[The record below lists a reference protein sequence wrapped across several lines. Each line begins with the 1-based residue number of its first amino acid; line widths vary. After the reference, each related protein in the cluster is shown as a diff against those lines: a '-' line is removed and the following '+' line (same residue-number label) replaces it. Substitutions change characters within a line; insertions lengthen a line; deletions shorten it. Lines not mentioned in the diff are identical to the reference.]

1 MVKLIIDIE
10 KRCDAIRAR
19 ILNLQEGIVAG
30 DIVDVHDR
38 VEAIT
43 DLERNLSRLTADK
56 DAKLRSLA
64 VEDRTKLQ
72 ALRNSPV
79 LRDRVNA
86 RAIHARL
93 ISRLQNRRFELQYL
107 DRPYQAKPL
116 STSSSG
122 K

>member
-43 DLERNLSRLTADK
+43 DLE
-56 DAKLRSLA
+56 
-64 VEDRTKLQ
+64 
-72 ALRNSPV
+72 
-79 LRDRVNA
+79 
-86 RAIHARL
+86 
-93 ISRLQNRRFELQYL
+93 
-107 DRPYQAKPL
+107 
-116 STSSSG
+116 
-122 K
+122 